1 MSESVLDSDSVLESE
16 SVLEFDRVNLEIDG
30 AVAIMRMNDP
40 EVLNALSA
48 EMVKGMTDA
57 LDALAVGKAQIR
69 CLVVTGTGRAF
80 TTGANL
86 QGRGGNNALTRG
98 AGHTLET
105 IFHPFIRRLRDLP
118 YPIITAVNGPAA
130 GAGMSVALMGDLV
143 LCARSA
149 YFLQAFRRIG
159 LVPDCGSTWLLPR
172 LIGRARAIELS
183 LLGERLPAETALA
196 WGLVNRVYD
205 DGDLMSEA
213 LQVARELANG
223 PTVAL
228 GMIRRLYWESPENS
242 YEQQLDLECRMQR
255 AAGMTSDFREG
266 VAAFLD
272 KRPAKFVGA

>member
-1 MSESVLDSDSVLESE
+1 M
-16 SVLEFDRVNLEIDG
+16 EFDRVTVEIDG
-30 AVAIMRMNDP
+30 NVAVMRMNDP
-40 EVLNALSA
+40 DVLNALSV
-48 EMVKGMTDA
+48 EMVKGMMDA
-57 LDALAVGKAQIR
+57 FDALAAGDAQIR
-69 CLVVTGTGRAF
+69 CLVLTGTGRAF

-86 QGRGGNNALTRG
+86 QGRGDNKALMRG

-105 IFHPFIRRLRDLP
+105 IYHPFIRRLRDLP
-118 YPIITAVNGPAA
+118 YPIVTAVNGPAA

-172 LIGRARAIELS
+172 LVGRARAVELS

-205 DGDLMSEA
+205 DGDLMNEA
-213 LQVARELANG
+213 LKFARELASG

-255 AAGMTSDFREG
+255 GAGTTSDFREG
-266 VAAFLD
+266 VAAFLE